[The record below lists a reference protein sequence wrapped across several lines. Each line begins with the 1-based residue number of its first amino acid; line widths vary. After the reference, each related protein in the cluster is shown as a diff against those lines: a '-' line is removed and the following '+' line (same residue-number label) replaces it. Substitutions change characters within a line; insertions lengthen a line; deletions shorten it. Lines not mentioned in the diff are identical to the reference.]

1 MNRKQKR
8 LRLTIIISAV
18 ILWLTANLYY
28 FWVKVAGAV
37 FLVTGLI
44 EIACF
49 ITVIVATIILA
60 VRVIR
65 LKDWRNLNNYMTL
78 GLTILVLTVLNFGI
92 LRANENTFQSPVKM
106 RACYEG
112 TMNTSRLYF
121 RENGTFEDFNIGWFA
136 FVHYRHG
143 TWTQNGDTLKLDF
156 DGETS
161 NLLDEKI
168 IIKDDNLF
176 KIQADTLVSTY
187 YYLGY
192 CKGLN

>member
-136 FVHYRHG
+136 FFSLS
-143 TWTQNGDTLKLDF
+143 TWNMDTEWRYVK
-156 DGETS
+156 
-161 NLLDEKI
+161 
-168 IIKDDNLF
+168 
-176 KIQADTLVSTY
+176 V
-187 YYLGY
+187 
-192 CKGLN
+192 GL